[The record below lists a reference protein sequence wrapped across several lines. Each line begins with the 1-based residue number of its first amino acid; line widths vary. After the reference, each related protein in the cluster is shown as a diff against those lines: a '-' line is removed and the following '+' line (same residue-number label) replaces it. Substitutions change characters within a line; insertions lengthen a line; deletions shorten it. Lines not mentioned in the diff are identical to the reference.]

1 MARPRFITQEQ
12 TESVIRLYRARKLSI
27 KQIMRET
34 GVRSEQTVYRIL
46 DESGVP
52 RYERRATVKKATI
65 SFDGAAWALIQAR
78 NPRNLSLFI
87 CNLIKD
93 NL

>member
-1 MARPRFITQEQ
+1 MARPRSITVEQ
-12 TESVIRLYRARKLSI
+12 IEAVVRLYVDRKLSI
-27 KQIMRET
+27 KQIMKEA

-65 SFDGAAWALIQAR
+65 SFDGAAWDLIQAR
-78 NPRNLSLFI
+78 SPRNLSLFI

>member
-1 MARPRFITQEQ
+1 MARPKSITFEQ
-12 TESVIRLYRARKLSI
+12 IEAVVRLYVARKHSI
-27 KQIMRET
+27 KQIMKET
-34 GVRSEQTVYRIL
+34 GVRSEQTIYRIL

-52 RYERRATVKKATI
+52 RYDRRATVKKATI
-65 SFDGAAWALIQAR
+65 SFDGASWDLIQAR
-78 NPRNLSLFI
+78 SPRNLSLFI

>member
-1 MARPRFITQEQ
+1 MARPKSITVEQ
-12 TESVIRLYRARKLSI
+12 IEAVVRLYVARKHSI
-27 KQIMRET
+27 KQIMKET
-34 GVRSEQTVYRIL
+34 GVRSEQTIYRIL

-65 SFDGAAWALIQAR
+65 SFDGASWDLIQAR
-78 NPRNLSLFI
+78 SPRNLSLFI